1 MILIQMRRIIFLVS
15 IQYGLACKYG
25 IIFTNINK
33 QSDAELHLLIPGI
46 KIFNQARLKHK
57 FI

>member
-1 MILIQMRRIIFLVS
+1 MLIQMRLIIFLVS

-33 QSDAELHLLIPGI
+33 QLDKELHLLIPGI